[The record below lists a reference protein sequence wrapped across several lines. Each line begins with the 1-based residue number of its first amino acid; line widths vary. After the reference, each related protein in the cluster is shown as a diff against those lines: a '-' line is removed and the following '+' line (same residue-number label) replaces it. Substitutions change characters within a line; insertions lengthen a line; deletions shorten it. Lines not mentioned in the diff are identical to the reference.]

1 MIWDALI
8 TVGSLS
14 LAAYFVI
21 IEPLINRWRE
31 WRGKQ
36 EAQEPKPRYAPVTPS
51 TPSTPQQE
59 TDSEKFERLLGEL
72 AAVGTDTPPSTST
85 QTVPT
90 GTADTPDTKAVNS
103 EYQRVL
109 ALVSQGYSGNQICG
123 MVGGKRAEVLAL
135 VKAARADVGVTR

>member
-36 EAQEPKPRYAPVTPS
+36 EAQEPKPRYAPIV

-59 TDSEKFERLLGEL
+59 DDLQKFDRLMAEL
-72 AAVGTDTPPSTST
+72 ATLGTDTSPGTST

-109 ALVSQGYSGNQICG
+109 ALVSKGYSGNQICG

-135 VKAARADVGVTR
+135 VKAARAEVGVTR

>member
-59 TDSEKFERLLGEL
+59 DDLQKFDRLMAEL
-72 AAVGTDTPPSTST
+72 ATLGTSTPPGTDT
-85 QTVPT
+85 QTVPAGT
-90 GTADTPDTKAVNS
+90 PGTADTNGVNS
-103 EYQRVL
+103 GYQRVL
-109 ALVSQGYSGNQICG
+109 ALVSQGYSGNQIFG
-123 MVGGKRAEVLAL
+123 MVGGKRAEVLDL
-135 VKAARADVGVTR
+135 VRAARAELGVVR